1 MKLDLSSEELE
12 KSKLSGHIF
21 KANYF
26 FSSDISVHTPH
37 QLVAVMRHFAVCQTP
52 INNIKKK
59 VVDCDFGCR
68 LFGSCVWWAV
78 SSVDHFSL
86 LEGFCIYGAV
96 SRVYRWITSLPL
108 WGGCGEVGLPQCHSN
123 ISIIMTVTEL
133 KVSQLRCIVM
143 LLVSDKYKWH
153 RCLFSSV
160 L

>member
-1 MKLDLSSEELE
+1 MERFNTSSEIYWLE
-12 KSKLSGHIF
+12 SLVIWNWTLVQKNSRSQSYQAIF
-21 KANYF
+21 LRQTIF

-37 QLVAVMRHFAVCQTP
+37 QLVAVMRHFDVCQTP

-59 VVDCDFGCR
+59 VVGCDFGCR

-108 WGGCGEVGLPQCHSN
+108 WGGCGEVGLPQCL
-123 ISIIMTVTEL
+123 VTCP
-133 KVSQLRCIVM
+133 VSQ
-143 LLVSDKYKWH
+143 
-153 RCLFSSV
+153 
-160 L
+160 